1 MQSKGLGDDIKK
13 ITSATRL
20 DQIAKKIAQLLNED
34 CGCDDRQQ
42 WINEKTKNWPMY
54 KNKVIYLYKK
64 RNKNEI
70 DKRTTFRYCKTY
82 FNVYWWYSYSK
93 RTC

>member
-34 CGCDDRQQ
+34 CGCDDR
-42 WINEKTKNWPMY
+42 
-54 KNKVIYLYKK
+54 
-64 RNKNEI
+64 
-70 DKRTTFRYCKTY
+70 
-82 FNVYWWYSYSK
+82 
-93 RTC
+93 